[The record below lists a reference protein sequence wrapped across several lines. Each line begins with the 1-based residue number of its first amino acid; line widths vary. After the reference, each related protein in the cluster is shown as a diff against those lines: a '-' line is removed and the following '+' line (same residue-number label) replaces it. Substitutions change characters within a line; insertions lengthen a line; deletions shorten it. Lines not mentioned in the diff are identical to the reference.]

1 MAYIDHDSVTATDT
15 AKTIV
20 NLTVPPNATGA
31 ELQAGA
37 EPIRYTMDGNATA
50 APTVGMVLEPTM
62 PPKEFLLE
70 DIRNISFIREGGT
83 NGELQIHW
91 FGGRDI

>member
-1 MAYIDHDSVTATDT
+1 MYIDHDSVTATNT
-15 AKTIV
+15 AKDISD
-20 NLTVPPNATGA
+20 LTVPAGATGA

-37 EPIRYTMDGNATA
+37 QPIRYTMDGNATA
-50 APTVGMVLEPTM
+50 SATVGMRLAVTM

-83 NGELQIHW
+83 DGELQIHW
-91 FGGRDI
+91 FGGRNV